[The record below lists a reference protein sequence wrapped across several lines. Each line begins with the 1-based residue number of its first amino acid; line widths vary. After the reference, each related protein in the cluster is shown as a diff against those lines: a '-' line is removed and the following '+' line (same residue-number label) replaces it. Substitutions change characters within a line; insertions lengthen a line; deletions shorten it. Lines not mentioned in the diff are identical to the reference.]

1 VAFIPSSRFGNGT
14 FVELK
19 LLPLGYRRFMQ
30 DDSLKSVRDQ
40 FFEGELSGTTTEPRS
55 RGTLNRTLTAQDM
68 LHRIDVRLRR
78 IVVKACTNS
87 YPAASVVA
95 KFESFLVTSF
105 AGKKAKELSSDWSS
119 DLLLEPPTITLRKDL
134 RHVAQFFFDAESST
148 GGFHRLLLHAV
159 CQFHGLHAVSKMVDI
174 EIDDKS
180 RARALTVTGTITEDK
195 HRLLDHATKEDA
207 TSRVADRLSTLAL
220 T

>member
-1 VAFIPSSRFGNGT
+1 VNIPSSCIGNGT

-30 DDSLKSVRDQ
+30 DDSLKSVRDR
-40 FFEGELSGTTTEPRS
+40 FFEGELPGRPTSPARS
-55 RGTLNRTLTAQDM
+55 RGTLNRPLTAQDM
-68 LHRIDVRLRR
+68 MHRVDDRLRR

-87 YPAASVVA
+87 YPAAKVVEV
-95 KFESFLVTSF
+95 FETFLITSF
-105 AGKKAKELSSDWSS
+105 AGKKAKQLSSDWSS
-119 DLLLEPPTITLRKDL
+119 DLLLEPPTITQRKDL

-159 CQFHGLHAVSKMVDI
+159 CQFHGLNAVSKMVDI

-180 RARALTVTGTITEDK
+180 RARALNVTGKITENK
-195 HRLLDHATKEDA
+195 YSLLDYATKGDA
-207 TSRVADRLSTLAL
+207 TSHVADRLSTLAIS
-220 T
+220 